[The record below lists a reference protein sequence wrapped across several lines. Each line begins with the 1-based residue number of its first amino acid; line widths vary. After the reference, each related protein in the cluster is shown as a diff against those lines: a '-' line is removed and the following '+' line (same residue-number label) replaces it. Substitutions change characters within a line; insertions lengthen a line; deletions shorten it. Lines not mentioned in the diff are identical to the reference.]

1 MKQLFT
7 LIAIAL
13 CISAHAQIN
22 WTGGDNI
29 STSLYSNMHPRIAL
43 NRAGNPLVI
52 WGKMGDESVL
62 FSRWTGTTFTAPV
75 KLNPSWLTIATASWM
90 GPDIAS
96 HGDTV
101 YVVVKRT
108 PESNDT
114 NRMYIFTSF
123 DGGISFKPPV
133 QFGFMGDSI
142 SRFPTVTTD
151 ATGNPIIA
159 YMKFNSS
166 FMDSRWVVI
175 KSSDY
180 GNTFSVE
187 TKASGWGNS
196 AEVCDC
202 CPGAIVSEG
211 ASCAMLYR
219 DNNNDI
225 RDDWAGIST
234 NSATS
239 FTNGIALEKNNWMI
253 NSCPASGPDGV
264 IIDDTI
270 YSTFMSG
277 ASGNYRTYLS
287 KSSIS
292 GGAMGSIRNL
302 TGAINGLSQQNY
314 PRIASDG
321 KAMAVVWKQTVNG
334 VAQLPILFANDIA
347 KGFPVS
353 YDTVDLT
360 NITNADVAMSKG
372 NIFVVWQDD
381 NSRTVKYRSGTYNQ
395 LALGIHEVEA
405 VNFSIYPNPTIDEL
419 YITASNNINFSLNI
433 FNSVGEKVYSSQGTS
448 NMKLQTSNFAKGAYF
463 IQINTGQ
470 NLITKKIVKI

>member
-1 MKQLFT
+1 
-7 LIAIAL
+7 
-13 CISAHAQIN
+13 
-22 WTGGDNI
+22 
-29 STSLYSNMHPRIAL
+29 
-43 NRAGNPLVI
+43 
-52 WGKMGDESVL
+52 
-62 FSRWTGTTFTAPV
+62 
-75 KLNPSWLTIATASWM
+75 
-90 GPDIAS
+90 
-96 HGDTV
+96 
-101 YVVVKRT
+101 
-108 PESNDT
+108 
-114 NRMYIFTSF
+114 
-123 DGGISFKPPV
+123 
-133 QFGFMGDSI
+133 
-142 SRFPTVTTD
+142 
-151 ATGNPIIA
+151 
-159 YMKFNSS
+159 
-166 FMDSRWVVI
+166 
-175 KSSDY
+175 
-180 GNTFSVE
+180 
-187 TKASGWGNS
+187 
-196 AEVCDC
+196 
-202 CPGAIVSEG
+202 
-211 ASCAMLYR
+211 
-219 DNNNDI
+219 
-225 RDDWAGIST
+225 
-234 NSATS
+234 
-239 FTNGIALEKNNWMI
+239 
-253 NSCPASGPDGV
+253 
-264 IIDDTI
+264 
-270 YSTFMSG
+270 
-277 ASGNYRTYLS
+277 
-287 KSSIS
+287 
-292 GGAMGSIRNL
+292 MGSIRNL